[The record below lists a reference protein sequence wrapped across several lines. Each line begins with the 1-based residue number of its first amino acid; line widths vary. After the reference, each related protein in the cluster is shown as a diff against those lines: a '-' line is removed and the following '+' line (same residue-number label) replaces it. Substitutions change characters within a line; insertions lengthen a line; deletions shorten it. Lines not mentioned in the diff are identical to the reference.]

1 MGQVRSIDCKNGT
14 SNKNVPIPL
23 SVIAALF
30 RHLRRARDTSVNKLS
45 PQGYT
50 CETLSESSCVDR
62 EKNGAFDVRI
72 SSLYRGRPPDGL
84 RPGALPAARAR
95 RRGDPRR
102 ADADALR
109 CTHARTV
116 FAGSHTA
123 APQLEDSKPPLSL
136 WQKEGQWAKQV
147 RVNDE
152 FANEGDGFASTV
164 FPKR

>member
-1 MGQVRSIDCKNGT
+1 MKRSLNRRALIERKTVRST
-14 SNKNVPIPL
+14 FVFPL
-23 SVIAALF
+23 SIAVA
-30 RHLRRARDTSVNKLS
+30 A
-45 PQGYT
+45 
-50 CETLSESSCVDR
+50 
-62 EKNGAFDVRI
+62 
-72 SSLYRGRPPDGL
+72 GRPPDGL

>member
-1 MGQVRSIDCKNGT
+1 
-14 SNKNVPIPL
+14 
-23 SVIAALF
+23 
-30 RHLRRARDTSVNKLS
+30 
-45 PQGYT
+45 
-50 CETLSESSCVDR
+50 
-62 EKNGAFDVRI
+62 
-72 SSLYRGRPPDGL
+72 
-84 RPGALPAARAR
+84 
-95 RRGDPRR
+95 
-102 ADADALR
+102 
-109 CTHARTV
+109 V